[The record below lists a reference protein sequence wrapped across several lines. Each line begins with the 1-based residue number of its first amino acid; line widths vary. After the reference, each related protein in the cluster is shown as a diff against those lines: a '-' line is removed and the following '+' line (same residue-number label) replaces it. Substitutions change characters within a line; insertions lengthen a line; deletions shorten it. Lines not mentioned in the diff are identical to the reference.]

1 MNLKPHPDRIEARGP
16 VFRGVPGDSGVVN
29 VSTSD
34 TPGWP
39 RVIEVEGD
47 VKCLICEGLSS
58 NHAVCEECRDAVKLL
73 RAAGNMQVIK
83 KLVEFERLDVMLR
96 VMEEMTED
104 AVAKYLMERLLENR
118 AE

>member
-1 MNLKPHPDRIEARGP
+1 M
-16 VFRGVPGDSGVVN
+16 
-29 VSTSD
+29 
-34 TPGWP
+34 
-39 RVIEVEGD
+39 
-47 VKCLICEGLSS
+47 
-58 NHAVCEECRDAVKLL
+58 KLL

-104 AVAKYLMERLLENR
+104 AVAKYLVERLLENR